1 MSFNPI
7 KTPVATIEML
17 FVTIMEMC
25 CCIMPYQSQ
34 SPELTIPMMQ
44 VSSAISS
51 ADFSLMI
58 LMICGINNAEDIP
71 PAINRIV
78 SLCLK
83 LALILQTFHFYAVI
97 FHNFESYNNL
107 VLPK

>member
-44 VSSAISS
+44 VRSAISS

-58 LMICGINNAEDIP
+58 FMICGINNAEDSP
-71 PAINRIV
+71 PAINPII
-78 SLCLK
+78 SGLMFIFKFMFKTSIDFTDIPFLCRD
-83 LALILQTFHFYAVI
+83 F
-97 FHNFESYNNL
+97 S
-107 VLPK
+107 